1 MAITIEELLNK
12 VKIKKDIL
20 ASLRPLDK
28 SEIQRLQED
37 FIIESTYNSNAIEGS
52 TITLDETYMIL
63 KEGITVGGKSLKEH
77 LEIIGFKEAF
87 DYVLELAKNKESA
100 LTERDILDI
109 HYLVLQDN
117 KQSRGIYRSVP
128 VRVGSH
134 IAPQPYLIRPLMEN
148 LLRDNEEWSK
158 DNILEAVSK
167 FHLEFETIHPFI
179 DGNGRT
185 GRLILNLELIKNGFL
200 PINIKYKDIETY
212 FNCFNHYRKYDSKNC
227 SKMIELVANY
237 ELEELDRYISII
249 KEKEKLQNTVQQ
261 DRKRMHNLER

>member
-1 MAITIEELLNK
+1 MTIAIEELLNK

-28 SEIQRLQED
+28 SEIRRLQED

-128 VRVGSH
+128 VRVGSY

-185 GRLILNLELIKNGFL
+185 SRLLMNLELLKAGYPPCVITVENRLAYYEALDQWMAYGKAEPF
-200 PINIKYKDIETY
+200 IQ
-212 FNCFNHYRKYDSKNC
+212 
-227 SKMIELVANY
+227 LVA
-237 ELEELDRYISII
+237 EAVLEGFKPYQVVLSI
-249 KEKEKLQNTVQQ
+249 
-261 DRKRMHNLER
+261 